1 MKRPLALY
9 ALVVLVL
16 GVGLPAL
23 ASSAWAQ
30 GQDINDMIANAKSPA
45 DHEAIA
51 AYYDKAATAAEASA
65 EQHKKMAET
74 YAKLLR
80 PDHPSS
86 VEGHLKPLPA
96 HCKAEAK
103 YYEGIATEN
112 RALAAA
118 HRKMAQ
124 GAPK

>member
-1 MKRPLALY
+1 MKRPLALC

-16 GVGLPAL
+16 GVGSTTL

-30 GQDINDMIANAKSPA
+30 EQDINDMIAKAKSPA

-51 AYYDKAATAAEASA
+51 TYYDRDAAEAKAKA
-65 EQHKKMAET
+65 EQHMKMADSYT
-74 YAKLLR
+74 QFR
-80 PDHPSS
+80 PDY
-86 VEGHLKPLPA
+86 KPLPR
-96 HCKAEAK
+96 HCRAEAK
-103 YYEGIATEN
+103 YYEGIAAED

-124 GAPK
+124 IKP